1 MSIAVEQF
9 LLDPAHRGTLQRQIQ
24 EIVTGGILSGRF
36 RPGEK
41 MPSSRGLARH
51 LGISRITVTL
61 AYTDLIANDY
71 LSAKGRSGYYVS
83 DSAPRP
89 PSFPAPAP
97 SVSRV
102 DWSRAI
108 GQRFPRAAI
117 LTRPEDWRRYRFPFI
132 YGQTDAR
139 LFDHQNWRK
148 CALQALG
155 ARDFAALTEDSY
167 GRDDPLLVD
176 QIIRHIL
183 PRRGIVAEP
192 EEVLVTL
199 GAQNA
204 LWLLAQVL
212 LTQRRIAVMEFPCYP
227 ALREILAQSRC
238 TTAEVAVDQGG
249 LPPEDVP
256 AEADVVFVTPSH
268 HCPTSAT
275 MPMDRRRA
283 LLDRAE
289 EHDFLVVE
297 DDYEFELAFTA
308 SPTPALK
315 SLDRAGRVAYLGSF
329 AKSLFPGLRLG
340 YVVAPEPLI
349 RELRSLRSLIVR
361 HVPGHIQRATAY
373 FLAQGHYDAQ
383 VHKMARAYRERRA
396 ITEAALRA
404 HGLTLAGSSSF
415 GGSSFWMRAPPGIEA
430 ATLAESLR
438 QRQVLIEPAGPFF
451 GAGRDPG
458 THYRLAYSSIAG
470 TEIPEGIRRIAEEC
484 ATLARGATPGPAA
497 TIWP

>member
-1 MSIAVEQF
+1 MAIAVEQF
-9 LLDPAHRGTLQRQIQ
+9 ILDPAFRGTLQRQLQ
-24 EIVTGGILSGRF
+24 EIVTGGVLSGRF
-36 RPGEK
+36 RSGER

-61 AYTDLIANDY
+61 AYTELVANDY
-71 LSAKGRSGYYVS
+71 LSARGRSGYFVS
-83 DSAPRP
+83 ESAPHP
-89 PSFPAPAP
+89 PEFPAPVR
-97 SVSRV
+97 SVSSV
-102 DWSRAI
+102 DWSRAL
-108 GQRFPRAAI
+108 GPR
-117 LTRPEDWRRYRFPFI
+117 RPDARLLGRPADWRRYLYPFI
-132 YGQTDAR
+132 YGQTDVR

-167 GRDDPLLVD
+167 GRDDPQLVD

-183 PRRGIVAEP
+183 PRRGIAADP
-192 EEVLVTL
+192 SEVLVTM

-212 LTQRRIAVMEFPCYP
+212 LTQRRTAVMEFPCYP
-227 ALREILAQSRC
+227 ALREILEQARC
-238 TTAEVAVDQGG
+238 TTVDVAVDAQG

-256 AEADVVFVTPSH
+256 AGADVVFVTPSH

-275 MPMDRRRA
+275 MPVARRRA

-289 EHDFLVVE
+289 RHDFLIVE

-308 SPTPALK
+308 TPSPALK

-349 RELRSLRSLIVR
+349 RELRALRSLIVR

-383 VHKMARAYRERRA
+383 VHKMSRAYRDRRA
-396 ITEAALRA
+396 AAEAAIREA
-404 HGLTLAGSSSF
+404 GLTVAGAGGF
-415 GGSSFWMRAPPGIEA
+415 GGSSFWMRAPEGITA
-430 ATLAESLR
+430 AALAQGLR
-438 QRQVLIEPAGPFF
+438 RRDVLIEPAGAFF
-451 GAGRDPG
+451 GAARDPQ
-458 THYRLAYSSIAG
+458 THYRLAYSSIAAAD
-470 TEIPEGIRRIAEEC
+470 IPEGIRRIAEEG
-484 ATLARGATPGPAA
+484 AAVGARP
-497 TIWP
+497 